1 MSHPA
6 RPLRILIV
14 SPETS
19 VLHDLAWMLSAVGY
33 KVVTSNDLGEH
44 AAWRKFSDID
54 FLIFDGRTISAP
66 TPAALAHHSD
76 NPIYRFF
83 LYDSTATV
91 DFTAWFTAGAND
103 ALRVPVSRGELL
115 VRMRV
120 GARMLEFENRVRC
133 QSLKGSL
140 PGMLTVTGLLRK
152 LRKLSTDKSS
162 AAGHTLLTTAID
174 FFAGLTREEG
184 DSAARKL
191 VETLA
196 NSIEHSAGGNA
207 IAAYIDNG
215 TFHIVLPGRKA
226 AAARALAEQIDQSF
240 RAGQV
245 DREPHARFSLTTA
258 IVPWQAGISPEKLLD
273 QGHETLAI
281 AQQSGGGCTIEQN
294 AFAQEL
300 SSWQNEL
307 TIGSPFANVIAQ
319 DVMEPFPYLLQQNA
333 TNQAMLAALRR
344 SGAPVWPFVDR
355 EGRLVGVATP
365 ESETDGSGAFG
376 QHPSGHHALTKPITI
391 AHNAAFPE
399 IYELFSTEGCMEM
412 VVVADQRPIGYIT
425 FSGFISLIEPINTAT
440 FSHDEPLLDD
450 SRCML
455 VGSLV
460 SGTEPAFGSDQ

>member
-226 AAARALAEQIDQSF
+226 AAARRLQSKSTN
-240 RAGQV
+240 
-245 DREPHARFSLTTA
+245 RFG
-258 IVPWQAGISPEKLLD
+258 PG
-273 QGHETLAI
+273 
-281 AQQSGGGCTIEQN
+281 
-294 AFAQEL
+294 
-300 SSWQNEL
+300 
-307 TIGSPFANVIAQ
+307 
-319 DVMEPFPYLLQQNA
+319 
-333 TNQAMLAALRR
+333 
-344 SGAPVWPFVDR
+344 
-355 EGRLVGVATP
+355 
-365 ESETDGSGAFG
+365 
-376 QHPSGHHALTKPITI
+376 
-391 AHNAAFPE
+391 
-399 IYELFSTEGCMEM
+399 
-412 VVVADQRPIGYIT
+412 
-425 FSGFISLIEPINTAT
+425 SLIANPMR
-440 FSHDEPLLDD
+440 DC
-450 SRCML
+450 R
-455 VGSLV
+455 
-460 SGTEPAFGSDQ
+460 